1 MFWDF
6 WRKNQEFLA
15 SDSIENHP
23 PTTTQSTWYTPYAAA
38 NVPTT
43 TPKRTE
49 KVWYLKIENW
59 KYKSTLFNQHTPKI
73 NLCEFC
79 ASLFTSQPGIK
90 EGTPPPHQ
98 HHHSRWN
105 SVVQCY
111 MPIVYAI
118 SKEKEHLTQYLSFL
132 HLFYWFLHI
141 FVRDLRPSVPAIP
154 QSAGIDVVKY
164 ENSKIITSPAQI
176 SFNTYRNTIEWRGLR
191 KKCQKTSFLAILP
204 LVLVIENHGKRAIL
218 VSQDPQLVPI
228 CLRANLIQLLS
239 SAITHC
245 MAW

>member
-1 MFWDF
+1 MVVLWQGQLLTKLRSWRSWWNYCGYAILTGMGSVHGLLRGLSCRMPGTWLIFWVSTWVTQSQIGTKDGFWDI
-6 WRKNQEFLA
+6 WRKKQDFLA

-141 FVRDLRPSVPAIP
+141 LCEIYGRRSP
-154 QSAGIDVVKY
+154 QY
-164 ENSKIITSPAQI
+164 
-176 SFNTYRNTIEWRGLR
+176 
-191 KKCQKTSFLAILP
+191 
-204 LVLVIENHGKRAIL
+204 H
-218 VSQDPQLVPI
+218 
-228 CLRANLIQLLS
+228 NLLEL
-239 SAITHC
+239 TL
-245 MAW
+245 